1 MNRLWKGRFRW
12 GRLLLVWLV
21 FLLLAGALFAER
33 SGVQYTAAHV
43 QIGALDHALT
53 KEEALAGQAPVCLL
67 LCDSRQVSVAEA
79 KEQWKQIL
87 QDMEGPR
94 RGRRPCRHRP
104 GSTSGL

>member
-21 FLLLAGALFAER
+21 SLLLAGALFAER

-53 KEEALAGQAPVCLL
+53 K
-67 LCDSRQVSVAEA
+67 
-79 KEQWKQIL
+79 
-87 QDMEGPR
+87 
-94 RGRRPCRHRP
+94 
-104 GSTSGL
+104 

>member
-1 MNRLWKGRFRW
+1 MNRMWKGRFRW

-79 KEQWKQIL
+79 K
-87 QDMEGPR
+87 
-94 RGRRPCRHRP
+94 
-104 GSTSGL
+104 

>member
-43 QIGALDHALT
+43 QIGAP
-53 KEEALAGQAPVCLL
+53 LAKHIAPKANFAT
-67 LCDSRQVSVAEA
+67 SRPNIVASDGCCFSSSA
-79 KEQWKQIL
+79 TI
-87 QDMEGPR
+87 M
-94 RGRRPCRHRP
+94 
-104 GSTSGL
+104 

>member
-53 KEEALAGQAPVCLL
+53 KEEALAGPRLPAAL
-67 LCDSRQVSVAEA
+67 RQPPGERGRGKRTVGTDPAGY
-79 KEQWKQIL
+79 
-87 QDMEGPR
+87 EGPR